1 MPGWIPIGFA
11 MDNFDAIGQWRGDGD
26 AGQAIDAS
34 GVLPVVTKFNGVA
47 ELKKALLR
55 HPEQFV
61 QTVAEKLLMY
71 GISRNVQY
79 YDQPAVRAI
88 VRQAAATNYSFASIV
103 LGVVKSAPFQMR
115 KSQEELAKPGVTNS
129 GAAIGSKEEIA
140 DDVSDQSGAAPPDV
154 FAGMGATLALP
165 FLDAMAPALSA
176 KGAKFTPRL
185 GFVYTPNG
193 FIQDQWIP
201 TTLGA
206 GYELTPTLKPLAAL
220 RDNLLIVSNLAHLQ
234 ANTFGDGVGDH
245 PRASA
250 VWLSGVHAW
259 DRTQPGMEVKLG
271 TTADQFAARVIG
283 KDSQVPSMELVLE
296 KPTAI
301 ACDTS
306 DCFFVN
312 TISWRNPTTPNPAE
326 AHPRLVFE
334 RLFGDGG
341 TTAQRLARM
350 QQTGSILDSVLQEV
364 NRLQG
369 TLGPGD
375 RTKLTE
381 YLDSVREIEQRI
393 QSTEKKGATSPLE
406 LPDRPVDIPETFEEH
421 AKLMYDL
428 MVLGYRADVTRVFT
442 MIMARELS
450 SRTYPNIGV
459 PEQHHAVSHHRNDP
473 ALIAKKAKI
482 DTYHISLLDIFW
494 RSCKTRRMAMD
505 RYWITA

>member
-1 MPGWIPIGFA
+1 MFLTKVA
-11 MDNFDAIGQWRGDGD
+11 
-26 AGQAIDAS
+26 
-34 GVLPVVTKFNGVA
+34 LPRRTF
-47 ELKKALLR
+47 LR
-55 HPEQFV
+55 
-61 QTVAEKLLMY
+61 
-71 GISRNVQY
+71 
-79 YDQPAVRAI
+79 
-88 VRQAAATNYSFASIV
+88 
-103 LGVVKSAPFQMR
+103 
-115 KSQEELAKPGVTNS
+115 
-129 GAAIGSKEEIA
+129 
-140 DDVSDQSGAAPPDV
+140 
-154 FAGMGATLALP
+154 GMGATLALP
-165 FLDAMAPALSA
+165 LLDAMAPALSA
-176 KGAKFTPRL
+176 KSVKPTPRL

-193 FIQDQWIP
+193 FIQEQWIP
-201 TTLGA
+201 KTVGA
-206 GYELTPTLKPLAAL
+206 SYELTPSLSPLASL
-220 RDNLLIVSNLAHLQ
+220 RENLLIVSNLAHLQ

-259 DRTQPGMEVKLG
+259 DRTQPGMEVRLG
-271 TTADQFAARVIG
+271 TTADQLAARVIG
-283 KDSQVPSMELVLE
+283 RDSQVPSMELVLE

-341 TTAQRLARM
+341 TTAQRMARM

-381 YLDSVREIEQRI
+381 YLDAVREIEQRI
-393 QSTEKKGATSPLE
+393 QATEKKGASSPLE
-406 LPDRPVDIPETFEEH
+406 LPDRPVDIPDTFEEH

-473 ALIAKKAKI
+473 VLIAKKAKI
-482 DTYHISLLDIFW
+482 DTYHVSLFGYFLEKLQNTPDGDGTLLDHSLILYGGGIGNGNLHEH
-494 RSCKTRRMAMD
+494 TNLPLLMAGKLGGQVKPGRHVMYPD
-505 RYWITA
+505 NTHMSNLLLSVLDKAGVPTDKLGDSTGPIQPDYLSV

>member
-1 MPGWIPIGFA
+1 
-11 MDNFDAIGQWRGDGD
+11 
-26 AGQAIDAS
+26 
-34 GVLPVVTKFNGVA
+34 V
-47 ELKKALLR
+47 
-55 HPEQFV
+55 
-61 QTVAEKLLMY
+61 
-71 GISRNVQY
+71 
-79 YDQPAVRAI
+79 
-88 VRQAAATNYSFASIV
+88 
-103 LGVVKSAPFQMR
+103 
-115 KSQEELAKPGVTNS
+115 
-129 GAAIGSKEEIA
+129 
-140 DDVSDQSGAAPPDV
+140 
-154 FAGMGATLALP
+154 
-165 FLDAMAPALSA
+165 
-176 KGAKFTPRL
+176 
-185 GFVYTPNG
+185 
-193 FIQDQWIP
+193 
-201 TTLGA
+201 
-206 GYELTPTLKPLAAL
+206 
-220 RDNLLIVSNLAHLQ
+220 RDNLLVVSNLAHLQ

-259 DRTQPGMEVKLG
+259 DRTQPGMEVRLG
-271 TTADQFAARVIG
+271 TTADQLAARVIG
-283 KDSQVPSMELVLE
+283 RDSQVPSMEIVLE

-341 TTAQRLARM
+341 STEQRMARM
-350 QQTGSILDSVLQEV
+350 QRTGSILDSVLQEV
-364 NRLQG
+364 GRLQG

-393 QSTEKKGATSPLE
+393 QSTEKKGASEPMA
-406 LPDRPVDIPETFEEH
+406 LPDRPVDVPETFEEH

-482 DTYHISLLDIFW
+482 DAYHVSLFGYFLEKLQNTPDGDGSLLDHSLILYGGGIGNGNLHEH
-494 RSCKTRRMAMD
+494 TNLPLLMAGKLGGQVKPGRHVKYPDNTPMSNLLLTVLD
-505 RYWITA
+505 KAGVPAEKLGDSTGPIQPDYLSI

>member
-1 MPGWIPIGFA
+1 MFLTKVA
-11 MDNFDAIGQWRGDGD
+11 
-26 AGQAIDAS
+26 
-34 GVLPVVTKFNGVA
+34 LPRRTF
-47 ELKKALLR
+47 LR
-55 HPEQFV
+55 
-61 QTVAEKLLMY
+61 
-71 GISRNVQY
+71 
-79 YDQPAVRAI
+79 
-88 VRQAAATNYSFASIV
+88 
-103 LGVVKSAPFQMR
+103 
-115 KSQEELAKPGVTNS
+115 
-129 GAAIGSKEEIA
+129 
-140 DDVSDQSGAAPPDV
+140 
-154 FAGMGATLALP
+154 GMGATLALP
-165 FLDAMAPALSA
+165 LLDAMAPALNA
-176 KGAKFTPRL
+176 KPVKPTPRL

-193 FIQDQWIP
+193 FIQEQWIP
-201 TTLGA
+201 KTVGA
-206 GYELTPTLKPLAAL
+206 SYELTPSLSPLAAL
-220 RDNLLIVSNLAHLQ
+220 RENLLIVSNLAHLQ

-259 DRTQPGMEVKLG
+259 DRTQPGMEVRLG
-271 TTADQFAARVIG
+271 TTADQLAARVIG
-283 KDSQVPSMELVLE
+283 RDSQVPSMELVLE

-341 TTAQRLARM
+341 TTAQRMARM

-381 YLDSVREIEQRI
+381 YLDAVREIEQRI
-393 QSTEKKGATSPLE
+393 QATEKKGASSPLE
-406 LPDRPVDIPETFEEH
+406 LPDRPVDIPDTFEEH

-473 ALIAKKAKI
+473 VLIAKKAKI
-482 DTYHISLLDIFW
+482 DTYHVSLFGYFLEKLHNTPDGDGTLLDHSLILYGGGIGNGNLHEH
-494 RSCKTRRMAMD
+494 TNLPLLMAGKLGGQVKPGRHVMYPD
-505 RYWITA
+505 NTHMSNLLLSVLDKAGVPTDKLGDSTGPIQPDYLSV

>member
-1 MPGWIPIGFA
+1 MFLTKVA
-11 MDNFDAIGQWRGDGD
+11 
-26 AGQAIDAS
+26 
-34 GVLPVVTKFNGVA
+34 LPRRTF
-47 ELKKALLR
+47 LR
-55 HPEQFV
+55 
-61 QTVAEKLLMY
+61 
-71 GISRNVQY
+71 
-79 YDQPAVRAI
+79 
-88 VRQAAATNYSFASIV
+88 
-103 LGVVKSAPFQMR
+103 
-115 KSQEELAKPGVTNS
+115 
-129 GAAIGSKEEIA
+129 
-140 DDVSDQSGAAPPDV
+140 
-154 FAGMGATLALP
+154 GMGATLALP
-165 FLDAMAPALSA
+165 LLDAMAPALSA
-176 KGAKFTPRL
+176 KSVKPTPRL

-193 FIQDQWIP
+193 FIQEQWIP
-201 TTLGA
+201 KTVGA
-206 GYELTPTLKPLAAL
+206 SYELTPSLSPLAAL
-220 RDNLLIVSNLAHLQ
+220 RENLLIVSNLAHLQ

-259 DRTQPGMEVKLG
+259 DRTQPGMEVRLG
-271 TTADQFAARVIG
+271 TTADQLAARVIG
-283 KDSQVPSMELVLE
+283 RDSQVPSMELVLE

-341 TTAQRLARM
+341 TTAQRMARM

-381 YLDSVREIEQRI
+381 YLDAVREIEQRI
-393 QSTEKKGATSPLE
+393 QATEKKGASSPLE
-406 LPDRPVDIPETFEEH
+406 LPDRPVDIPDTFEEH

-473 ALIAKKAKI
+473 VLIAKKAKI
-482 DTYHISLLDIFW
+482 DTYHVSLFGYFLEKLQNTPDGDGTLLDHSLILYGGGIGNGNLHEH
-494 RSCKTRRMAMD
+494 TNLPLLMAGKLGGQVKPGRHVMYPD
-505 RYWITA
+505 NTHMSNLLLSVLDKAGVPTDKLGDSTGPIQPDYLSV

>member
-1 MPGWIPIGFA
+1 MFLTNLA
-11 MDNFDAIGQWRGDGD
+11 LDRRTFLRG
-26 AGQAIDAS
+26 
-34 GVLPVVTKFNGVA
+34 V
-47 ELKKALLR
+47 
-55 HPEQFV
+55 
-61 QTVAEKLLMY
+61 
-71 GISRNVQY
+71 
-79 YDQPAVRAI
+79 
-88 VRQAAATNYSFASIV
+88 
-103 LGVVKSAPFQMR
+103 
-115 KSQEELAKPGVTNS
+115 
-129 GAAIGSKEEIA
+129 
-140 DDVSDQSGAAPPDV
+140 
-154 FAGMGATLALP
+154 GATLALP
-165 FLDAMAPALSA
+165 LLDAMVPALRANSV
-176 KGAKFTPRL
+176 KPTPRL

-193 FIQDQWIP
+193 FIQEQWIP
-201 TTLGA
+201 KTTGTD
-206 GYELTPTLKPLAAL
+206 YQLTSTLMPLEPV

-259 DRTQPGMEVKLG
+259 DRTRPGMEVRLG
-271 TTADQFAARVIG
+271 TTADQLAARVIG

-296 KPTAI
+296 KPTQI
-301 ACDTS
+301 ACDTD

-312 TISWRNPTTPNPAE
+312 TISWRNPTTPNPTE

-341 TTAQRLARM
+341 TTAQRAARM
-350 QQTGSILDSVLQEV
+350 HESGSILDSVLQEA
-364 NRLQG
+364 NRLQA

-393 QSTEKKGATSPLE
+393 QATEKKGASSPFE
-406 LPDRPVDIPETFEEH
+406 LPDRPVDIPDSFEDH
-421 AKLMYDL
+421 AKLMFDL
-428 MVLGYRADVTRVFT
+428 MALAYRADVTRVFT

-482 DTYHISLLDIFW
+482 DTYHVSLFSYFLQKLQNTPDGDGSLLDHSLILYGGGIGNGNLHEHTNLPLLMAGKLGGQIKPG
-494 RSCKTRRMAMD
+494 RHVLYPNNTRMTNLLLAVLD
-505 RYWITA
+505 KAGVPTEKLGDSTGPIQPDYLSV

>member
-1 MPGWIPIGFA
+1 MFLT
-11 MDNFDAIGQWRGDGD
+11 N
-26 AGQAIDAS
+26 
-34 GVLPVVTKFNGVA
+34 VA
-47 ELKKALLR
+47 LARRTFLR
-55 HPEQFV
+55 
-61 QTVAEKLLMY
+61 
-71 GISRNVQY
+71 
-79 YDQPAVRAI
+79 
-88 VRQAAATNYSFASIV
+88 
-103 LGVVKSAPFQMR
+103 
-115 KSQEELAKPGVTNS
+115 
-129 GAAIGSKEEIA
+129 
-140 DDVSDQSGAAPPDV
+140 
-154 FAGMGATLALP
+154 GMGATLALP
-165 FLDAMAPALSA
+165 FLDAMAPALRATSVKPA
-176 KGAKFTPRL
+176 PRL

-201 TTLGA
+201 KTLGA
-206 GYELTPTLKPLAAL
+206 GYELTSTLQPLKAV

-259 DRTQPGMEVKLG
+259 DRTQPGMEVRLG
-271 TTADQFAARVIG
+271 TTADQLAARVIG

-334 RLFGDGG
+334 RLFGEGG
-341 TTAQRLARM
+341 STAQRMARM

-364 NRLQG
+364 SRLQG

-393 QSTEKKGATSPLE
+393 QATEKKGATSPIE
-406 LPDRPVDIPETFEEH
+406 LPDRPVDVPDSFEEH
-421 AKLMYDL
+421 AKLMFDL

-473 ALIAKKAKI
+473 ALIAKKQKI
-482 DTYHISLLDIFW
+482 DAYHVSLFGYFLEKLQNTPDGDGSLLDHSLILYGGGIGNGNLHEH
-494 RSCKTRRMAMD
+494 TNLPLLMAGKLGGTIQPGRHVMYPD
-505 RYWITA
+505 NTPMSNLLLTVLDKAGVHAEKLGDSTGPIQPDYLSV

>member
-1 MPGWIPIGFA
+1 MFLTKVA
-11 MDNFDAIGQWRGDGD
+11 
-26 AGQAIDAS
+26 
-34 GVLPVVTKFNGVA
+34 LPRRTF
-47 ELKKALLR
+47 LR
-55 HPEQFV
+55 
-61 QTVAEKLLMY
+61 
-71 GISRNVQY
+71 
-79 YDQPAVRAI
+79 
-88 VRQAAATNYSFASIV
+88 
-103 LGVVKSAPFQMR
+103 
-115 KSQEELAKPGVTNS
+115 
-129 GAAIGSKEEIA
+129 
-140 DDVSDQSGAAPPDV
+140 
-154 FAGMGATLALP
+154 GMGATLALP
-165 FLDAMAPALSA
+165 LLDAMAPALSA
-176 KGAKFTPRL
+176 KSVKPTPRL

-193 FIQDQWIP
+193 FIQEQWIP
-201 TTLGA
+201 KTVGA
-206 GYELTPTLKPLAAL
+206 SYELTPSLSPLAAL
-220 RDNLLIVSNLAHLQ
+220 RENLLIVSNLAHLQ

-259 DRTQPGMEVKLG
+259 DRTQPGMEVRLG
-271 TTADQFAARVIG
+271 TTADQLAARVIG
-283 KDSQVPSMELVLE
+283 RDSQVPSMELVLE

-341 TTAQRLARM
+341 TTAQRMARM

-381 YLDSVREIEQRI
+381 YLDAVREIEQRI
-393 QSTEKKGATSPLE
+393 QATEKKGASSPLE
-406 LPDRPVDIPETFEEH
+406 LPDRPVDIPDTFEEH

-473 ALIAKKAKI
+473 VLIAKKAKI
-482 DTYHISLLDIFW
+482 DTYHVSLFGYFLQKLQNTPDGDGSLLDHSLILYGGGIGNGNLHEH
-494 RSCKTRRMAMD
+494 TNLPLLMAGKLGGQVKPGRHVMYPD
-505 RYWITA
+505 NTHMSNLLLSVLDKAGVPTDKLGDSTGPIQPDYLSV

>member
-1 MPGWIPIGFA
+1 MFLTKVA
-11 MDNFDAIGQWRGDGD
+11 
-26 AGQAIDAS
+26 
-34 GVLPVVTKFNGVA
+34 LPRRTF
-47 ELKKALLR
+47 LR
-55 HPEQFV
+55 
-61 QTVAEKLLMY
+61 
-71 GISRNVQY
+71 
-79 YDQPAVRAI
+79 
-88 VRQAAATNYSFASIV
+88 
-103 LGVVKSAPFQMR
+103 
-115 KSQEELAKPGVTNS
+115 
-129 GAAIGSKEEIA
+129 
-140 DDVSDQSGAAPPDV
+140 
-154 FAGMGATLALP
+154 GMGATLALP
-165 FLDAMAPALSA
+165 FLDAMAPALRANSA
-176 KGAKFTPRL
+176 KPVPRL

-201 TTLGA
+201 KTTGA
-206 GYELTPTLKPLAAL
+206 GYELTPTLKPLAAVK
-220 RDNLLIVSNLAHLQ
+220 DNLLIVSNLAHLQ

-271 TTADQFAARVIG
+271 ITADQLAARVIG

-341 TTAQRLARM
+341 STAQRMARM

-364 NRLQG
+364 SRLQG

-393 QSTEKKGATSPLE
+393 QSTEKKGASSPME

-473 ALIAKKAKI
+473 ALIVKKARI
-482 DTYHISLLDIFW
+482 DNYHVSLFGYFLEKLQNTPDGDGSLLDHSLILYGGGIGNGNLHEHNNLPLL
-494 RSCKTRRMAMD
+494 MAGKLCGKVQPGRHVMYPD
-505 RYWITA
+505 NTPMSNMLLTVLDKAGVPAEKLGDSTGPIQPDYLTV

>member
-1 MPGWIPIGFA
+1 MFLTKVA
-11 MDNFDAIGQWRGDGD
+11 
-26 AGQAIDAS
+26 
-34 GVLPVVTKFNGVA
+34 LPRRTF
-47 ELKKALLR
+47 LR
-55 HPEQFV
+55 
-61 QTVAEKLLMY
+61 
-71 GISRNVQY
+71 
-79 YDQPAVRAI
+79 
-88 VRQAAATNYSFASIV
+88 
-103 LGVVKSAPFQMR
+103 
-115 KSQEELAKPGVTNS
+115 
-129 GAAIGSKEEIA
+129 
-140 DDVSDQSGAAPPDV
+140 
-154 FAGMGATLALP
+154 GMGATLALP
-165 FLDAMAPALSA
+165 LLDAMAPALSA
-176 KGAKFTPRL
+176 KSVKPTPRL

-193 FIQDQWIP
+193 FIQEQWIP
-201 TTLGA
+201 KTIGA
-206 GYELTPTLKPLAAL
+206 SYELTPSLSPLAPL
-220 RDNLLIVSNLAHLQ
+220 RENLLIVSNLAHLQ

-259 DRTQPGMEVKLG
+259 DRTQPGMEVRLG
-271 TTADQFAARVIG
+271 TTADQLAARVIG
-283 KDSQVPSMELVLE
+283 RDSQVPSMELVLE

-326 AHPRLVFE
+326 AHPRLVYE

-341 TTAQRLARM
+341 TTAQRMARM

-381 YLDSVREIEQRI
+381 YLDAVREIEQRI
-393 QSTEKKGATSPLE
+393 QATEKKGASSPLE
-406 LPDRPVDIPETFEEH
+406 LPDRPVDIPDTFEEH

-473 ALIAKKAKI
+473 VLIAKKAKI
-482 DTYHISLLDIFW
+482 DTYHVSLFGYFLEKLQNTPDGDGTLLDHSLILYGGGIGNGNLHEH
-494 RSCKTRRMAMD
+494 TNLPLLMAGKLGGQVKPGRHVMYPD
-505 RYWITA
+505 NTHMSNLLLSVLDKAGVPTDKLGDSTGPIQPDYLSV